1 MHRRQYEEE
10 FKRLYLEQLSEIE
23 MQTGC
28 QRPCRYQEY
37 RMVCITFTF
46 NLLVMQSI
54 TVLALILTSRKVRN
68 CSCLLQLWPASD
80 NTFVER
86 EELIYPIASLVAEV
100 GGTFSLFLGFSFIT
114 IWDGCYHLLS
124 FYKSTS
130 LKSFLL

>member
-1 MHRRQYEEE
+1 
-10 FKRLYLEQLSEIE
+10 
-23 MQTGC
+23 
-28 QRPCRYQEY
+28 
-37 RMVCITFTF
+37 MVCITFTF
-46 NLLVMQSI
+46 NLFSHAVHHC
-54 TVLALILTSRKVRN
+54 A
-68 CSCLLQLWPASD
+68 CSNLNFKESEKLLLPWSSQHFLLQLWPASD

-114 IWDGCYHLLS
+114 IWDGCYQLLS

>member
-1 MHRRQYEEE
+1 
-10 FKRLYLEQLSEIE
+10 
-23 MQTGC
+23 
-28 QRPCRYQEY
+28 
-37 RMVCITFTF
+37 
-46 NLLVMQSI
+46 MQSI
-54 TVLALILTSRKVRN
+54 NVLALILTSKE
-68 CSCLLQLWPASD
+68 SEKLFLPWSSQHFLLQLWPASD
-80 NTFVER
+80 NTFVEK

>member
-1 MHRRQYEEE
+1 
-10 FKRLYLEQLSEIE
+10 
-23 MQTGC
+23 
-28 QRPCRYQEY
+28 
-37 RMVCITFTF
+37 MVCITFTF

-54 TVLALILTSRKVRN
+54 TVLALILTSKE
-68 CSCLLQLWPASD
+68 SEKLFLPWSSQHFLLQLWPASD
-80 NTFVER
+80 DTVVEK

>member
-1 MHRRQYEEE
+1 
-10 FKRLYLEQLSEIE
+10 
-23 MQTGC
+23 
-28 QRPCRYQEY
+28 
-37 RMVCITFTF
+37 MVCITFTI
-46 NLLVMQSI
+46 NLLAMQSI
-54 TVLALILTSRKVRN
+54 TVLALILTSKE
-68 CSCLLQLWPASD
+68 SEKLFLPWSSQHFLLQLWPASD